1 MACVRA
7 QALESVA
14 FDPSFLHRFLDPSYN
29 PVVSP
34 SPCETVPM
42 NPHQEHADAPQTE
55 PVSATAAGSDTETAR
70 PEGGPQTPVSAEE
83 RIADLETRLAAM
95 SDAYLRAK
103 AESENTRRRAEEETS
118 KARKFAI
125 ESFAESLLPVRDS
138 LEAALAIQAAT
149 NQQLLEGVQA
159 TLRQLSQALERNKVA
174 PIEPPAG
181 TKFDPHH
188 HQAISM
194 VPAEQEP
201 NTVVSV
207 LQKGYLIADRVLRPA
222 LVTVVAPR

>member
-1 MACVRA
+1 MIESIKRQSTRHHMSTA
-7 QALESVA
+7 QEPQAGSAAE
-14 FDPSFLHRFLDPSYN
+14 PLDPS
-29 PVVSP
+29 
-34 SPCETVPM
+34 
-42 NPHQEHADAPQTE
+42 AAAPQ
-55 PVSATAAGSDTETAR
+55 AGSALTPEQQLAELQAR
-70 PEGGPQTPVSAEE
+70 HAEV
-83 RIADLETRLAAM
+83 

-103 AESENTRRRAEEETS
+103 AEVENIRRRSEEDIS

-138 LEAALAIQAAT
+138 LEAATALTAAT
-149 NQQLLEGVQA
+149 PEQMLEGVNA
-159 TLRQLSQALERNKVA
+159 TLRQLASALERNKVLE
-174 PIEPPAG
+174 INPPAG

-201 NTVVSV
+201 NTVVTV

-222 LVTVVAPR
+222 LVTVAAPR

>member
-1 MACVRA
+1 MSTA
-7 QALESVA
+7 QEPQAGSAAE
-14 FDPSFLHRFLDPSYN
+14 PLDPG
-29 PVVSP
+29 
-34 SPCETVPM
+34 
-42 NPHQEHADAPQTE
+42 AAAPQ
-55 PVSATAAGSDTETAR
+55 AGSALTPEQQLSELQAR
-70 PEGGPQTPVSAEE
+70 HAEV
-83 RIADLETRLAAM
+83 

-103 AESENTRRRAEEETS
+103 AEVENIRRRSEEDIS

-138 LEAALAIQAAT
+138 LEAATALSAAT
-149 NQQLLEGVQA
+149 TEQMLEGVNA
-159 TLRQLSQALERNKVA
+159 TLRQLASALERNKVLE
-174 PIEPPAG
+174 INPPAG

-201 NTVVSV
+201 NTVVTV